1 MKRVSIWK
9 APLILAATTGVG
21 LVLGLFSDGGLGDAM
36 GDALLAVPVVVGLWF
51 GWLRRAP
58 RSQS

>member
-9 APLILAATTGVG
+9 APLILAGITAVG
-21 LVLGLFSDGGLGDAM
+21 LVLGLFSDGGLGDAV
-36 GDALLAVPVVVGLWF
+36 GDVLLAVPVVVGLWF

-58 RSQS
+58 RSQR